1 MAGYPMVIL
10 LFVFKN
16 RCSGVTLRCGRF
28 LGIVLL
34 CFSAGRLTMLAVSV
48 LPVVRQDALDPS

>member
-1 MAGYPMVIL
+1 MVIL

-34 CFSAGRLTMLAVSV
+34 CFSAGWLTMLAVSV
-48 LPVVRQDALDPS
+48 LPVMRQEAFDPS